1 MSDRVDELLDG
12 MVSDGVISG
21 YEQRNKRQMIVVR
34 DGRRT
39 VLNMRILTQLVAQ
52 DDGAARL
59 WVSTETEHHKPG
71 ETT

>member
-1 MSDRVDELLDG
+1 MSDKVDELLDG
-12 MVSDGVISG
+12 MVRDGVISG
-21 YEQRNKRQMIVVR
+21 YELRRSRQMVVVR
-34 DGRRT
+34 DGQQT

-52 DDGAARL
+52 DDAAARL